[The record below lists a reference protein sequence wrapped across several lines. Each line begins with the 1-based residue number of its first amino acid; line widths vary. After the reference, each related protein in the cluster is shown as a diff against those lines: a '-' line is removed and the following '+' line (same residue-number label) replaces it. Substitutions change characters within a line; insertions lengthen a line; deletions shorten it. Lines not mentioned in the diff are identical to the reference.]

1 MITSSATSQNWGEK
15 NTEEHA
21 SSSPAHQNMT
31 MGGRVKDVYMNGN
44 YVCVHGKDIH
54 AWMKHDELTIQTH

>member
-1 MITSSATSQNWGEK
+1 
-15 NTEEHA
+15 
-21 SSSPAHQNMT
+21 MT

-54 AWMKHDELTIQTH
+54 AWMKDDGLTIQTH